1 MKVVIVPVALALAWT
16 VLAVLVSQHLAPPR
30 PASAETLIN
39 AAVRVAQTE
48 NKGVLIHFG
57 ATWCKWC
64 KRLDAAFESPELS
77 GIFHD
82 NYVLMHLTVQ
92 EEDDKVDTENPGA
105 AALMAEFGASQAGI
119 PIYLFL
125 DKNGRRLASS
135 MALPMEAI
143 SDIRRHRRKLPHSR
157 G

>member
-16 VLAVLVSQHLAPPR
+16 VLVVLVSQHLAPPR

-77 GIFHD
+77 NIII
-82 NYVLMHLTVQ
+82 Q
-92 EEDDKVDTENPGA
+92 KP
-105 AALMAEFGASQAGI
+105 
-119 PIYLFL
+119 
-125 DKNGRRLASS
+125 LASVRQQS
-135 MALPMEAI
+135 GTVASSCGLLGVWNPA
-143 SDIRRHRRKLPHSR
+143 PPA
-157 G
+157 